1 MADIYKL
8 IKQDHDAHRRVL
20 AQLDETQGDS
30 AERRELFETL
40 KREAEAHTAAEEQT
54 FYARLMAE
62 PDGQEKSR
70 HSVSE
75 HKEAAD
81 ILEELEDMEFSSPG
95 WLTRFRSLKDALEH
109 HMDEE
114 EDEVFALAKKLI
126 PADEAQEI
134 GADFEARKVEE
145 MEEA

>member
-1 MADIYKL
+1 
-8 IKQDHDAHRRVL
+8 
-20 AQLDETQGDS
+20 
-30 AERRELFETL
+30 
-40 KREAEAHTAAEEQT
+40 
-54 FYARLMAE
+54 MAE

-81 ILEELEDMEFSSPG
+81 ILEELEEMEFSSPG
-95 WLTRFRSLKDALEH
+95 WLARFRSLRQALEH

-126 PADEAQEI
+126 PADEAKEI

>member
-8 IKQDHDAHRRVL
+8 IKQDHDNHRRVL
-20 AQLDETQGDS
+20 ARLDETQGDS

-40 KREAEAHTAAEEQT
+40 KREAEAHTSAEEQT

-62 PDGQEKSR
+62 PDGQEQSR

-81 ILEELEDMEFSSPG
+81 ILEALDDMEFSSPG
-95 WLTRFRSLKDALEH
+95 WLTKFRSLKEELEH

-126 PADEAQEI
+126 PADEAKEI

-145 MEEA
+145 LEEA